1 MPHYMS
7 LASVLRAM
15 NFWSSSPLAN
25 RTKNSKTITLGN
37 VLLTWVAKR
46 AKVLLPAQRS
56 SFRTSWVLYTR
67 CPATDQLAF
76 ALSTGTHWQ
85 RFRNSGEVLT
95 FFTICISNTKVQ
107 SGSICRDKSPM
118 LFLIT
123 WLLEN
128 LQLMSPHL
136 SSDQQKASHSHCLT
150 SRWKKV
156 PMGFFKNQTKKQVES
171 QFFVTDLP
179 FLLYCLVVRHYENV
193 FFQLFLLVL
202 SSNFSKIKFFFSG
215 DSCVTASVTEIRS
228 V

>member
-1 MPHYMS
+1 
-7 LASVLRAM
+7 
-15 NFWSSSPLAN
+15 
-25 RTKNSKTITLGN
+25 
-37 VLLTWVAKR
+37 
-46 AKVLLPAQRS
+46 
-56 SFRTSWVLYTR
+56 
-67 CPATDQLAF
+67 
-76 ALSTGTHWQ
+76 
-85 RFRNSGEVLT
+85 
-95 FFTICISNTKVQ
+95 
-107 SGSICRDKSPM
+107 M

-128 LQLMSPHL
+128 LQLMSPQP
-136 SSDQQKASHSHCLT
+136 SSDQQKASHSHCLA

-202 SSNFSKIKFFFSG
+202 SLYFSKVKFVFSG